1 MREPLIPV
9 FCGRSCSLSHGADGD
24 YHPWVLHLS
33 LTTKI
38 PPGCH
43 PRLESWYPD
52 IPGSSQSAVP
62 HPLPGLWQLQIKFLS
77 RFCFLFLFISLGWV
91 FLKDSQGLGTVR
103 ARPSSP
109 GTHRTQK
116 IPGKAQCGQSWTKQD
131 CGCKSLI
138 GSVSDPNS
146 AVRTSSTIPQ
156 DPDETC
162 PRLES
167 GSRVRNR
174 GMELE
179 WECSSCLGRGCWT
192 EPVLTPP

>member
-9 FCGRSCSLSHGADGD
+9 FCGRSWSPSHGADRD

-43 PRLESWYPD
+43 PRLESCYPD

-138 GSVSDPNS
+138 GSISDPNS
-146 AVRTSSTIPQ
+146 AEPEHPQPFPRIPMGLVQ
-156 DPDETC
+156 GWDPGAGSET
-162 PRLES
+162 EGWS
-167 GSRVRNR
+167 WNGNVHRV
-174 GMELE
+174 
-179 WECSSCLGRGCWT
+179 WEEAAGLSLS
-192 EPVLTPP
+192 